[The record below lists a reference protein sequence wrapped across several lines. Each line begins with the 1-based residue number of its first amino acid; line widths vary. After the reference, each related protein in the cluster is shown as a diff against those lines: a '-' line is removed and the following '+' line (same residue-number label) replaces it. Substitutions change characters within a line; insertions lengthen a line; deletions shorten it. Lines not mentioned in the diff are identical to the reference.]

1 MRRKSKLLMV
11 FMAAAFFLI
20 PGMESN
26 AASEQTIHAGVYA
39 DQIDLGGMTEEDAA
53 LSINE
58 YVDTLKNTQITLN
71 TIGDNQVVI
80 TAGEL
85 GLTWSNPDIVSQ
97 AVTLGKSGNV
107 IQRYKI
113 MKDLENE
120 NKVYTIE
127 FSVDQNVIS
136 DFITTQCEIY
146 NIAAVDATLTRAN
159 EAFSIVDG
167 QTGMK
172 IQNEE
177 SVKLIVDALTNG
189 WNHEPLTLDLL
200 VEDEIPRGTTEEL
213 SKVKDLIGSFTTSFS
228 TSATA
233 RSANVSNGCR
243 LINGT
248 ILYPGDTF
256 STYEA
261 VNPFTEANGY
271 YMAGSYLNGM
281 VVDSLGGGICQ
292 VSTTLY
298 NAVLRAELEV
308 TERSSHSMVVGYVDR
323 SADAAISGTY
333 KDFKFTNNSEYPIYI
348 EGYTTSTK
356 RLVFNIYGVETR
368 PANRE
373 VVYESEILS
382 TTEPEA
388 ERIIADAGQPVGFV
402 DVQSAHTGYKAKLW
416 KIVKVDGVVESRTEV
431 NSSSYMQS
439 PRTATIGVATDNPDL
454 YNAVMAAIATGSIDY
469 VKAVVAG
476 GGAQPAAADTPVEG
490 AGTAA
495 DATATTPTP
504 GATAQ

>member
-1 MRRKSKLLMV
+1 MRKKSKLLMV
-11 FMAAAFFLI
+11 FLAAAFFLI

-26 AASEQTIHAGVYA
+26 AADAQTIHTGVYA
-39 DQIDLGGMTEEDAA
+39 DQIDLSGMTKEVATQTV
-53 LSINE
+53 NE
-58 YVDTLKNTQITLN
+58 YVDSLKNIQITLN
-71 TIGDNQVVI
+71 TIGDNPVVV

-85 GLTWSNPDIVSQ
+85 GLTWSNPDIITE
-97 AVTLGKSGNV
+97 AVALGKSGNV
-107 IQRYKI
+107 VQRYKAI
-113 MKDLENE
+113 KDLANE
-120 NKVYTIE
+120 NKIYTIE
-127 FSVDQNVIS
+127 FSVDNTVIS
-136 DFITTQCEIY
+136 NFITENCEIY
-146 NIAAVDATLTRAN
+146 NIDAIDATLTRAN
-159 EAFSIVDG
+159 EAFTIVDG

-172 IQNEE
+172 ILNAE
-177 SVKLIVDALTNG
+177 STAMIAEALSNG
-189 WNHEPLTLDLL
+189 WNHEALTLDLQ
-200 VEDEIPRGTTEEL
+200 VEEELPRGTTEDL

-298 NAVLRAELEV
+298 NAALRAELEI

-373 VVYESEILS
+373 VIYESEILS
-382 TTEPEA
+382 TTEPAA

-416 KIVKVDGVVESRTEV
+416 KVVKVDGVVESRTEV

-469 VKAVVAG
+469 VKAVVAA
-476 GGAQPAAADTPVEG
+476 GGATPAAVDTPVEG
-490 AGTAA
+490 AGTVA
-495 DATATTPTP
+495 DATTTPAP
-504 GATAQ
+504 DATAQ

>member
-1 MRRKSKLLMV
+1 MRKKSKLLMV
-11 FMAAAFFLI
+11 FLAAAFFLI

-26 AASEQTIHAGVYA
+26 AADAQTIHTGVYA
-39 DQIDLGGMTEEDAA
+39 DQIDLSGMTKEVATQTV
-53 LSINE
+53 NE
-58 YVDTLKNTQITLN
+58 YVDSLKNIQITLN
-71 TIGDNQVVI
+71 TIGDNPVVV
-80 TAGEL
+80 TAGKL
-85 GLTWSNPDIVSQ
+85 GLTWSNPDIITE
-97 AVTLGKSGNV
+97 AVALGKSGNV
-107 IQRYKI
+107 VQRYKAI
-113 MKDLENE
+113 KDLANE
-120 NKVYTIE
+120 NKIYTIE
-127 FSVDQNVIS
+127 FSVDNTVIS
-136 DFITTQCEIY
+136 NFITENCEIY
-146 NIAAVDATLTRAN
+146 NIDAIDATLTRAN
-159 EAFSIVDG
+159 EAFTIVDG

-172 IQNEE
+172 ILNAE
-177 SVKLIVDALTNG
+177 STAMIAEALSNG
-189 WNHEPLTLDLL
+189 WNHEALTLDLQ
-200 VEDEIPRGTTEEL
+200 VEEELPRGTTEDL

-298 NAVLRAELEV
+298 NAALRAELEI

-382 TTEPEA
+382 TTEPAA

-416 KIVKVDGVVESRTEV
+416 KVVKVDGVVESRTEV

-469 VKAVVAG
+469 VKAVVAA
-476 GGAQPAAADTPVEG
+476 GGAVPAVVDTPVEG

-495 DATATTPTP
+495 DAAATTPAP
-504 GATAQ
+504 DATAQ